1 MVKRYVWYS
10 LFICIFYSL
19 RITPLSAQK
28 TDIRF
33 DGQQAFNTISYL
45 ASDEFMGRRT
55 NTPELSR
62 LQNWIVNQYREWG
75 LEAAGED
82 GNYFQT
88 VPIPRKYANTYGI
101 PKLIIDDREFYS
113 RYDDFEI
120 DIRSSADV
128 AVSSDL
134 CFVGYGISAPE
145 KGFDEY
151 AGLDVRGKI
160 VFVLKGNPDAFI
172 PPRPRLMDYDEE
184 EDDDEPGTADSLANW
199 DIESTDSTKMM
210 TAYEKGAAAII
221 FYDPDYTPNPFRRF
235 RQTVEKSPF
244 EKDFIV
250 VENVSEQ
257 VFHWIFWRDPQMTDQ
272 GFRTWFNDV
281 RKDIKYKRSRS
292 FNTTFEAELAGF
304 ESVLLRGEE
313 FGADKGRNIIA
324 KITGT
329 DPELKN
335 QYVIIG
341 AHLDHIGVVNGQ
353 IYNGAED
360 NASGSAVVIELARL
374 MKQSGIRTKRTVMF
388 CLWTGEELGLFG
400 SKHWVENSTDSV
412 MMDRVAAYFNLD
424 MVGIGDVISAP
435 GALNFPVIWEVIKR
449 DQGEDILSVVK
460 PDTGELGGSDQT
472 PFMELGIEALAL
484 MTESKGGHPDY
495 HDTGDD
501 SEKMNPAILQKTGQ
515 FVLQGVINV
524 ANETQVDLF
533 IPDRELIFAG
543 LYWPITVIN
552 PALKVKDSWTWLE
565 AATSDDL
572 AKLITDVVRD
582 LKDDRRSDIGRLMRR
597 RFGGTPRNR
606 GVQDPAV
613 FNHDLA
619 LVKIAKEALN
629 FGRIDITGDDGA
641 WFDRGITEKGTEVM
655 GLITK
660 NQICLHLIKPEVE
673 TLSAVLDKTRKPLL
687 ISGFQAFDDSM
698 LALIKKKEILIAV
711 DFDPANVDGC
721 LDQLET
727 CRTRLDTTANLV
739 LNVVSSE
746 GLIEAKQE
754 LYRKLIAKGWSKD
767 EIYAMGGEGKSWR
780 SNGNFDVLPGGRS
793 RFSGR

>member
-1 MVKRYVWYS
+1 MVTRYGWHLIFIWIFSYYQIAP
-10 LFICIFYSL
+10 LF
-19 RITPLSAQK
+19 AQK

-33 DGQQAFNTISYL
+33 DGHKAFNTIVYL

-55 NTPELSR
+55 NTPELAR
-62 LQNWIVNQYREWG
+62 LQNWIVSQYQELG
-75 LEAAGED
+75 LEAAGEA
-82 GNYFQT
+82 GSYFQT

-101 PKLIIDDREFYS
+101 PKLTIDDRKFYS

-128 AVSSDL
+128 AVSSEL
-134 CFVGYGISAPE
+134 CFAGYGISAPE

-172 PPRPRLMDYDEE
+172 PPRPRLMDYEE
-184 EDDDEPGTADSLANW
+184 EDDDDEPGTADSLANW

-221 FYDPDYTPNPFRRF
+221 FYDPDYTPNPFRRL

-244 EKDFIV
+244 ERDFIV
-250 VENVSEQ
+250 VSDITEQ
-257 VFHWIFWRDPQMTDQ
+257 VFHWIFWRDPQMTGL
-272 GFRTWFNDV
+272 GFRTWFDEV

-292 FNTTFEAELAGF
+292 FNTTIEVELTGF

-374 MKQSGIRTKRTVMF
+374 MKHSGIRLKRTVIF

-400 SKHWVENSTDSV
+400 SKHWAENPTDGV
-412 MMDRVAAYFNLD
+412 NMDSVAAYFNLD
-424 MVGIGDVISAP
+424 MVGIGDIIGAP
-435 GALNFPVIWEVIKR
+435 GALNFPTIWEVIKR
-449 DQGEDILSVVK
+449 DQEDDVFSVVK

-484 MTESKGGHPDY
+484 MTESKEGHPDY

-501 SEKMNPAILQKTGQ
+501 SQKMNPVILQKTGQ

-533 IPDRELIFAG
+533 IPDREIIFAG

-552 PALKVKDSWTWLE
+552 PGLKIKDSWTWLDAE
-565 AATSDDL
+565 TSNDL
-572 AKLITDVVRD
+572 AELVTDAVRD
-582 LKDDRRSDIGRLMRR
+582 LKDDRSSDIRRVMRR

-606 GVQDPAV
+606 GVREPAV

-619 LVKIAKEALN
+619 MVRITKEVLN
-629 FGRIDITGDDGA
+629 FGRIDVPGDDDI
-641 WFDRGITEKGTEVM
+641 WFDKGVTGRGADVM
-655 GLITK
+655 RFLMK
-660 NQICLHLIKPEVE
+660 NQICLHLIKPETE
-673 TLSAVLDKTRKPLL
+673 TLKAVLDMTRKPFLV
-687 ISGFQAFDDSM
+687 SGFQAFDDSM
-698 LALIKKKEILIAV
+698 FALIKKKEVVIAV
-711 DFDPANVDGC
+711 DFDPTNVDAC

-727 CRTRLDTTANLV
+727 CRVGLDTTSNLV
-739 LNVVSSE
+739 LNVISAN
-746 GLIEAKQE
+746 GLPEAKQQ

-780 SNGNFDVLPGGRS
+780 SNGNFDALPGGRP